1 MPNDSTSKTLIVA
14 LFVCLVCSVF
24 VSTAAVGLKSRQDK
38 NRELDKLRN
47 ILIAGDLF
55 EKGTDVKKTF
65 SERIRAELV
74 ELESGRILPESEYTD
89 ILNPE
94 AFDIKSV
101 AKNPETS
108 RPLSQAE
115 DLAGIKTIPRFMP
128 VYKVMDGDLVTQI
141 IFPVYGKGL
150 WSTMYGF
157 IALDQDLK
165 TIRGFTFYEHGET
178 PGLGGEVD
186 NPNWKRLWVGKKAFD
201 DAWDLKITVIKGKV
215 AADDSDG
222 QYKVDGLSGSTLTT
236 RGVDALVRFWLGE
249 HGYQPYLEKLATA
262 QNPA

>member
-1 MPNDSTSKTLIVA
+1 MPNYSTSKTLIVA
-14 LFVCLVCSVF
+14 LGVCLVCSVF
-24 VSTAAVGLKSRQDK
+24 VSTAAVGLKSRQDN

-65 SERIRAELV
+65 SERIRPQLV
-74 ELESGRILPESEYTD
+74 DLESGHALSESEYTD
-89 ILNPE
+89 FLNPE
-94 AFDIKSV
+94 AFDIKAA
-101 AKNPETS
+101 AKNPATN
-108 RPLSQAE
+108 RTLSQDE
-115 DLAGIKTIPRFMP
+115 DRAGIKTMPRFMP
-128 VYKVMDGDLVTQI
+128 VYKVMDRDSMRKLI
-141 IFPVYGKGL
+141 LPVYGKGL

-165 TIRGFTFYEHGET
+165 TIKGFTFYEHGET

-186 NPNWKRLWVGKKAFD
+186 NPNWKRLWVGKKAFG

-215 AADDSDG
+215 AEDDPDA

-236 RGVDALVRFWLGE
+236 RGIDVLVRFWMGE
-249 HGYQPYLEKLATA
+249 HGYQPFLEKLATA